1 MKSTLQRLLYCI
13 LLSVFL
19 SACVTSRV
27 AKDVEIN
34 ADRVRKGP
42 AELPVRNI
50 TDFND
55 SLRCMDGLFL
65 SFGIARGD
73 YVLLVEDLKDKTKKV
88 DAGTRQMVISAISDM
103 TKRSGALRL
112 VAYGADSGN
121 LISFLNE
128 SGNRGAYQNIPAFD
142 IIGSISQ
149 FDDGIYKAQADASA
163 EFAGSNDGSVIG
175 AGGGRSSSN
184 SVTFMSVD
192 LSVVTSHNLAILP
205 GVNTRNTVALFNKG
219 SASSYDAGISKTGVS
234 YSFSKDSKDAVGQ
247 GLRGLIE
254 LSTIELVGK
263 LVKIPY
269 WKCLGMEPTHPDI
282 ANEVSD
288 WFYQLSSTNILHK
301 TLKIQL
307 YLQGFY
313 NGPIDEAI
321 TPEYLQGILKLKQRL
336 GLPLDTNIDLAFYS
350 EFLNQTPISVSASKL
365 AYVQKELEKDSMEQK
380 LDMSLVDKS
389 ALHQAKES
397 IKGGDKS
404 SASEENR
411 KDEVSVDEQTSV
423 QPSIA
428 VAIVGDKEISTLA
441 PGEEIRLGIQANSDG
456 YVSCYFQQGKAIAKI
471 YPNRFSE
478 SSFLANSDALI
489 LPNNQAFSFLVGDTA
504 ESIHCY
510 VTEQAVEESLPE
522 NLKLKDFA
530 PITIDTPQILTQA
543 YSKASEGRFGY
554 AQFQLS
560 NNDGGR

>member
-1 MKSTLQRLLYCI
+1 MKSTLQRLFYCI
-13 LLSVFL
+13 SLGALLSG
-19 SACVTSRV
+19 CVTAQV
-27 AKDVEIN
+27 TKDVEIN
-34 ADRVRKGP
+34 AERVRKGP
-42 AELPVRNI
+42 AQLPVRNI
-50 TDFND
+50 TNFND

-163 EFAGSNDGSVIG
+163 EFAGTNDGSVIG

-269 WKCLGMEPTHPDI
+269 WKCLGMDSNHPDI

-307 YLQGFY
+307 YLQGLY

-321 TPEYLQGILKLKQRL
+321 SPEYLKGILTLKQRL
-336 GLPLDTNIDLAFYS
+336 GLPQNTNIDLGFYS
-350 EFLNQTPISVSASKL
+350 EFLNQTPISVSPSKL
-365 AYVQKELEKDSMEQK
+365 AYVQKELEKEGLEQK
-380 LDMSLVDKS
+380 LDMALVDQD
-389 ALHQAKES
+389 ALRQAQQRYRDDEPDESKES
-397 IKGGDKS
+397 VTEGS
-404 SASEENR
+404 
-411 KDEVSVDEQTSV
+411 VSDISLNKTL
-423 QPSIA
+423 IG
-428 VAIVGDKEISTLA
+428 VAIVSDKNIASLA
-441 PGEEIRLGIQANSDG
+441 PGEEIKLGIQTDIDG
-456 YVSCYFQQGKAIAKI
+456 YLSCYFQQGKAIAKI
-471 YPNRFSE
+471 YPNRFSGDG
-478 SSFLANSDALI
+478 FLASSEALI
-489 LPNNQAFSFLVGDTA
+489 LPNNDAFSFLVGDVA

-510 VTEQAVEESLPE
+510 VTEQAVDQQLPD
-522 NLKLKDFA
+522 NLRLNDFS

-543 YSKASEGRFGY
+543 YSQASRGRFGY

-560 NNDGGR
+560 NQN

>member
-1 MKSTLQRLLYCI
+1 MKSTLQRLFYCI
-13 LLSVFL
+13 SLSLFL
-19 SACVTSRV
+19 SGCITSNV

-34 ADRVRKGP
+34 AERIRKGP
-42 AELPVRNI
+42 AQLPVRNI
-50 TDFND
+50 TDFNQ

-128 SGNRGAYQNIPAFD
+128 SGNRGAYQNVPAFD

-149 FDDGIYKAQADASA
+149 FDDGVYKAQADASA
-163 EFAGSNDGSVIG
+163 EFAGTNDGSVLG
-175 AGGGRSSSN
+175 GGGGRSTSN

-234 YSFSKDSKDAVGQ
+234 YSFSKDSKDSVGQ

-269 WKCLGMEPTHPDI
+269 WKCLGMEATHPDI
-282 ANEVSD
+282 ANEISD
-288 WFYQLSSTNILHK
+288 WFYQLSTTNILHK

-307 YLQGFY
+307 YLQGLY
-313 NGPIDEAI
+313 NGPIDETI
-321 TPEYLQGILKLKQRL
+321 TQEYLQGILQLKQRL
-336 GLPLDTNIDLAFYS
+336 GLPLNTNIDLEFYS
-350 EFLNQTPISVSASKL
+350 EFLNQTPITVSPSKL
-365 AYVQKELEKDSMEQK
+365 AYVQKELEKEGMEQK
-380 LDMSLVDKS
+380 LEMSLVDQA
-389 ALHQAKES
+389 ALNQAK
-397 IKGGDKS
+397 GVKS
-404 SASEENR
+404 PSSKNLE
-411 KDEVSVDEQTSV
+411 DETGLADSSTSV
-423 QPSIA
+423 AKATIGL
-428 VAIVGDKEISTLA
+428 AIVSDKDVSSLVPGD
-441 PGEEIRLGIQANSDG
+441 EIRLGIQADIDG
-456 YVSCYFQQGKAIAKI
+456 YVSCYFQQGNAIAKI

-478 SSFLANSDALI
+478 TTLLASSDALV
-489 LPNNQAFSFLVGDTA
+489 LPNNEAFSFLVGETA

-510 VTEQAVEESLPE
+510 ITTEPVEQALPDSLR
-522 NLKLKDFA
+522 LDDFS
-530 PITIDTPQILTQA
+530 PITIDSPQILLDA
-543 YSKASEGRFGY
+543 YRNASDGEYGY

-560 NNDGGR
+560 NFGQGTH

>member
-1 MKSTLQRLLYCI
+1 MKSTLQRLLYCTVLGA
-13 LLSVFL
+13 LLTG
-19 SACVTSRV
+19 CITSKIV
-27 AKDVEIN
+27 KDVEIN
-34 ADRVRKGP
+34 AERLRKGP
-42 AELPVRNI
+42 SQLPVRNI

-128 SGNRGAYQNIPAFD
+128 SGNRGAYQNVPAFD

-163 EFAGSNDGSVIG
+163 EFAGSADGSVLG
-175 AGGGRSSSN
+175 AGGGRSSSS

-192 LSVVTSHNLAILP
+192 LSIVTSHNLAILP

-234 YSFSKDSKDAVGQ
+234 YGFSKDSKDAVGQ

-263 LVKIPY
+263 LVKVPY
-269 WKCLGMEPTHPDI
+269 WKCLGMEPSHPDI
-282 ANEVSD
+282 VNEVSD

-301 TLKIQL
+301 NLKIQL
-307 YLQGFY
+307 YLQGLY

-321 TPEYLQGILKLKQRL
+321 TPEYLQGILQLKQRL
-336 GLPLDTNIDLAFYS
+336 GMPVNTNIDLPFYAA
-350 EFLNQTPISVSASKL
+350 FLNQTPISVSASKL
-365 AYVQKELEKDSMEQK
+365 AYVQKELEKEGIEQQ
-380 LDMSLVDKS
+380 LDMALVDQQALKS
-389 ALHQAKES
+389 ALNVPLAEQVSSVVES
-397 IKGGDKS
+397 S
-404 SASEENR
+404 SELQQEPII
-411 KDEVSVDEQTSV
+411 E
-423 QPSIA
+423 PISIA
-428 VAIVGDKEISTLA
+428 IVSDKAVSSLA
-441 PGEEIRLGIQANSDG
+441 PGEEIRLGIQADSDG
-456 YVSCYFQQGKAIAKI
+456 YLSCYFQQGLAIAKI
-471 YPNRFSE
+471 FPNRFSGDGYLK
-478 SSFLANSDALI
+478 SSAALI
-489 LPNNQAFSFLVGDTA
+489 LPNDVAFSLLVSDTP

-510 VTEQAVEESLPE
+510 VTEQQVVQNLPE
-522 NLKLKDFA
+522 NLQLSDFA
-530 PITIDTPQILTQA
+530 PITIDTPQLLTAA
-543 YSKASEGRFGY
+543 YATASAGRFGY

-560 NNDGGR
+560 SKTSEAN

>member
-1 MKSTLQRLLYCI
+1 MKSTLQRLSYCI
-13 LLSVFL
+13 LMSILVSG
-19 SACVTSRV
+19 CVTSRV

-42 AELPVRNI
+42 SELPVRNI
-50 TDFND
+50 TDFNQ

-112 VAYGADSGN
+112 IAYGADSGN

-128 SGNRGAYQNIPAFD
+128 SGKRGAYQNIPAFD

-149 FDDGIYKAQADASA
+149 FDDGIYKAQADASG
-163 EFAGSNDGSVIG
+163 EFAGSNKGSIMG

-269 WKCLGMEPTHPDI
+269 WKCLGMDSSHPDI

-288 WFYQLSSTNILHK
+288 WFYQLASTNILHK

-307 YLQGFY
+307 YLRGLY

-321 TPEYLQGILKLKQRL
+321 TPDYLQGILKLKQL
-336 GLPLDTNIDLAFYS
+336 LNLPLNNNIDLNFYTS
-350 EFLNQTPISVSASKL
+350 FLNQTPISVSASKL
-365 AYVQKELEKDSMEQK
+365 AFVQKELERDGQLDESLKMSM
-380 LDMSLVDKS
+380 VDQE
-389 ALHQAKES
+389 ALKQAKAEKLQ
-397 IKGGDKS
+397 I
-404 SASEENR
+404 SASVEEAN
-411 KDEVSVDEQTSV
+411 EVTEQAVESAV
-423 QPSIA
+423 IAQPTIG
-428 VAIVGDKEISTLA
+428 VAIVSDKPVQNMA
-441 PGEEIRLGIQANSDG
+441 PGEEIRIGIRTDTDG
-456 YVSCYFQQGKAIAKI
+456 FVNCYFQQGRAIAKI
-471 YPNRFSE
+471 FPNRFSDGGA
-478 SSFLANSDALI
+478 LASTDTI
-489 LPNNQAFSFLVGDTA
+489 VLPNDEAFSFLVGDTA

-510 VTEQAVEESLPE
+510 VTELMVDEVLPE
-522 NLKLKDFA
+522 NLRLGDFS
-530 PITIDTPQILTQA
+530 PITVDTPDVLTQA
-543 YSKASEGRFGY
+543 YSQASNGRFGY

-560 NNDGGR
+560 NQ

>member
-1 MKSTLQRLLYCI
+1 
-13 LLSVFL
+13 
-19 SACVTSRV
+19 V

-42 AELPVRNI
+42 SQLPVRNI
-50 TDFND
+50 TDFNQ

-112 VAYGADSGN
+112 IAYGADSGN

-128 SGNRGAYQNIPAFD
+128 SGKRGAYQNIPAFD

-149 FDDGIYKAQADASA
+149 FDDGIYKAQADASG
-163 EFAGSNDGSVIG
+163 EFAGSNDGSIIG

-234 YSFSKDSKDAVGQ
+234 YSFSKDSKDSVGQ

-269 WKCLGMEPTHPDI
+269 WKCLGMDPSHPDI

-288 WFYQLSSTNILHK
+288 WFYQLASTNILHK

-307 YLQGFY
+307 YLRGLY

-321 TPEYLQGILKLKQRL
+321 TPEYLQGILQLKQAL
-336 GLPLDTNIDLAFYS
+336 NLPLDNNIDLNFYAS
-350 EFLNQTPISVSASKL
+350 FLNQTPITVSASKL
-365 AYVQKELEKDSMEQK
+365 AFVQKELERDGQVDESLK
-380 LDMSLVDKS
+380 MSVVDQE
-389 ALHQAKES
+389 ALKQAKAE
-397 IKGGDKS
+397 KLQV
-404 SASEENR
+404 SASVEESN
-411 KDEVSVDEQTSV
+411 EVSEKVVESAV
-423 QPSIA
+423 IAQPTIG
-428 VAIVGDKEISTLA
+428 VAIVSDKPVQNLA
-441 PGEEIRLGIQANSDG
+441 PGEEIKIGIRTDTDG
-456 YVSCYFQQGKAIAKI
+456 FVNGYFQQGRAIAKI
-471 YPNRFSE
+471 FPNRFSGNGA
-478 SSFLANSDALI
+478 LASTDTI
-489 LPNNQAFSFLVGDTA
+489 VLPNDQAFSFLVGDTA

-510 VTEQAVEESLPE
+510 VTELMVDDALPESL
-522 NLKLKDFA
+522 KLGDFS
-530 PITIDTPQILTQA
+530 PITVDTPDVLTQA
-543 YSKASEGRFGY
+543 YSQASNGRFGY

-560 NNDGGR
+560 NQSSAEAQ

>member
-1 MKSTLQRLLYCI
+1 MKSTLQRLFYCI
-13 LLSVFL
+13 SLGALLSG
-19 SACVTSRV
+19 CVTAQV
-27 AKDVEIN
+27 TKDVEIN
-34 ADRVRKGP
+34 AERVRKGP
-42 AELPVRNI
+42 AQLPVRNI
-50 TDFND
+50 TNFND

-149 FDDGIYKAQADASA
+149 FDDGIYKAQADTSA
-163 EFAGSNDGSVIG
+163 EFAGTNDGSVVG

-269 WKCLGMEPTHPDI
+269 WKCLGMDSRHPDI
-282 ANEVSD
+282 VNEVSD

-307 YLQGFY
+307 YLQGLY

-321 TPEYLQGILKLKQRL
+321 SPEYLQGILTLKQRL
-336 GLPLDTNIDLAFYS
+336 GLPQNTNIDLAFYS
-350 EFLNQTPISVSASKL
+350 EFLNQTPISVSPSKL
-365 AYVQKELEKDSMEQK
+365 AYVQKELEKEGIEQK
-380 LDMSLVDKS
+380 LDMALVDQD
-389 ALHQAKES
+389 ALRQAQKRYRDDQSDES
-397 IKGGDKS
+397 NDVES
-404 SASEENR
+404 SGTSS
-411 KDEVSVDEQTSV
+411 EVSLNQT
-423 QPSIA
+423 PIG
-428 VAIVGDKEISTLA
+428 VAIVSDKNIASLA
-441 PGEEIRLGIQANSDG
+441 PGEEIKLGIQTDRDG
-456 YVSCYFQQGKAIAKI
+456 YLSCYFQQGRAIAKI
-471 YPNRFSE
+471 YPNRFSGDG
-478 SSFLANSDALI
+478 FLASSEALV
-489 LPNNQAFSFLVGDTA
+489 LPNNDAFSFLVGDVA

-510 VTEQAVEESLPE
+510 VTEQAIDQQLPD
-522 NLKLKDFA
+522 NLRLKDFS

-543 YSKASEGRFGY
+543 YSQASSGRFGY

-560 NNDGGR
+560 NQN